1 VPAAPNATAERLAAV
16 HYSAAQLRII
26 TATLPLFAEHG
37 VSGTSLQMI
46 ADALGVTKAAVYHQ
60 FNTKDEIVLAVATSE
75 LVRLEVALEAAEA
88 EASQLEA
95 RQVLLSQVV
104 DMAVERRHLASAL
117 QGDPVMIRLL
127 ASHPPFQELMERLY
141 VLLLGEEPTP
151 QTLTRAAMVS
161 AAIGGAV
168 AHPLVADLDD
178 ETLRAQLLELARTM
192 VDLPEPG

>member
-1 VPAAPNATAERLAAV
+1 VPAAPTVAAERLSAIR
-16 HYSAAQLRII
+16 YSAAQTRII
-26 TATLPLFAEHG
+26 NATLPLFGDHG

-60 FNTKDEIVLAVATSE
+60 FNTKDEIVLAVAGVE
-75 LVRLEVALEAAEA
+75 LTRLEVALEAAEA
-88 EASQLEA
+88 EASRLEA

-104 DMAVERRHLASAL
+104 DLAVERRRMASAL

-127 ASHPPFQELMERLY
+127 ASHPPFLQLMERVY
-141 VLLLGEEPTP
+141 GLLLGEEPSAETR
-151 QTLTRAAMVS
+151 TRAAMVS

-178 ETLRAQLLELARTM
+178 DTLRAQLLNLARAL
-192 VDLPEPG
+192 VDLPEPA